1 MPVIVDNSATLVVLG
16 DAAGSTADRVT
27 SILRLIPTL
36 SLEAGTTVG
45 GSGATAR
52 VLDHSVWH
60 LVYED
65 HGTGSDAS
73 GFASLYGLL
82 QALEGKGQAVAML
95 QQERYEV
102 RIDWR
107 GESDSDRGGFILDP
121 VLAARVARLGIP
133 VYGTTVWH
141 GTRSG
146 AVRAGAGRGGSDP
159 AART

>member
-1 MPVIVDNSATLVVLG
+1 MPVIVHNSATLVVLG
-16 DAAGSTADRVT
+16 DAAASTADRVT

-36 SLEAGTTVG
+36 ALEAGTAVNG
-45 GSGATAR
+45 PGAPTPL
-52 VLDHSVWH
+52 LDHSVWH

-82 QALEGKGQAVAML
+82 QALEGKAQAVAML

-102 RIDWR
+102 RVDWR
-107 GESDSDRGGFILDP
+107 GESDSARGGFILDP

-133 VYGTTVWH
+133 VYGTTVWD
-141 GTRSG
+141 G
-146 AVRAGAGRGGSDP
+146 VRGGGESAIRP
-159 AART
+159 

>member
-1 MPVIVDNSATLVVLG
+1 MIVENSATLVVLG
-16 DAAGSTADRVT
+16 DSAASTADRVT
-27 SILRLIPTL
+27 AILRLIPTL
-36 SLEAGTTVG
+36 TLEAGSAVDGTG
-45 GSGATAR
+45 GESGAPAR

-107 GESDSDRGGFILDP
+107 GESDSSRGGFILDP

-133 VYGTTVWH
+133 VYGTTVWD
-141 GTRSG
+141 GGDGPGG
-146 AVRAGAGRGGSDP
+146 A
-159 AART
+159 

>member
-16 DAAGSTADRVT
+16 DAGASTADRVT

-36 SLEAGTTVG
+36 ALEAGTTVG
-45 GSGATAR
+45 GSGAAAR

-65 HGTGSDAS
+65 HGTGTDAS

-133 VYGTTVWH
+133 VYGTTVWD
-141 GTRSG
+141 GIRDG
-146 AVRAGAGRGGSDP
+146 AARGGDS
-159 AART
+159 AA

>member
-1 MPVIVDNSATLVVLG
+1 MIVENSATLVVLG
-16 DAAGSTADRVT
+16 DDSTATAERVT
-27 SILRLIPTL
+27 AIVRLIPTL
-36 SLEAGTTVG
+36 ALEAGATVG
-45 GSGATAR
+45 GPGADSRT
-52 VLDHSVWH
+52 LDHSVWH
-60 LVYED
+60 LAYED

-107 GESDSDRGGFILDP
+107 GESDSSRGGFILDP

-133 VYGTTVWH
+133 VYGTTVW
-141 GTRSG
+141 
-146 AVRAGAGRGGSDP
+146 ADRGGV
-159 AART
+159 